1 MDFSMPCCK
10 KAGKVEA
17 VKVLRQGLFGWLA
30 FMASLALMGGL
41 ITGPGP
47 GTGTAWAADAPAPNA
62 TNAPGAANPSNA
74 SNASNANSAPAA
86 ATSAAA
92 SSGAGIEI
100 NEVRLERGDDQILLS
115 ATLRLELPP
124 LVMEAAEKGI
134 PLYFVAEANVLKK
147 RWYWYDKQVSAAHR
161 YYRLAFQPLTRRWRL
176 QVSNT
181 PINYSGLGVT
191 LGQSFDDLDAA
202 LASVRR
208 IANWKIGPSKDV
220 AADGKEELNF
230 SFKLDVS
237 QLPRP
242 FQFGVSDRADW
253 NLSANQTL
261 LLTPESLR

>member
-17 VKVLRQGLFGWLA
+17 VKVLRQGLFWWLV
-30 FMASLALMGGL
+30 FVASLALMGGL
-41 ITGPGP
+41 ITGPA
-47 GTGTAWAADAPAPNA
+47 TAWAADAPAPNS
-62 TNAPGAANPSNA
+62 TNSSGASNA
-74 SNASNANSAPAA
+74 SSASNTSNANSAPPSAS
-86 ATSAAA
+86 SAAA

-124 LVMEAAEKGI
+124 LVKEAAEKGI

-208 IANWKIGPSKDV
+208 IANWKIAPSKDV
-220 AADGKEELNF
+220 AADGKEELDF

-253 NLSANQTL
+253 NLSASQTG
-261 LLTPESLR
+261 LLTQELLR

>member
-1 MDFSMPCCK
+1 M
-10 KAGKVEA
+10 
-17 VKVLRQGLFGWLA
+17 Q
-30 FMASLALMGGL
+30 
-41 ITGPGP
+41 
-47 GTGTAWAADAPAPNA
+47 
-62 TNAPGAANPSNA
+62 
-74 SNASNANSAPAA
+74 
-86 ATSAAA
+86 
-92 SSGAGIEI
+92 
-100 NEVRLERGDDQILLS
+100 
-115 ATLRLELPP
+115 
-124 LVMEAAEKGI
+124 AAEKGI

-176 QVSNT
+176 QVSIT

-191 LGQSFDDLDAA
+191 LGQSFEDLDAA

-208 IANWKIGPSKDV
+208 IANWKIVPSKDV

-261 LLTPESLR
+261 LLTSESLR